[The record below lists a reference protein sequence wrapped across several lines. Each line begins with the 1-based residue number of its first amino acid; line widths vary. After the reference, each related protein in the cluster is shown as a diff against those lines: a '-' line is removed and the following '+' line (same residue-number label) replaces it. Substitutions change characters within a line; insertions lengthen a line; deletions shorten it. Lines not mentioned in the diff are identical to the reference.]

1 MVTAMT
7 RHEAMRYWLMK
18 YNSAK
23 SYTDDHWEAE
33 ERHEHEEYV
42 EACEQAFKALD
53 VVSNEKYVE
62 LKDGLKKF
70 RSGNFVVY
78 DINYLL
84 ENLAREVY
92 LLMGAI
98 HDDPK
103 SSIDEFRQ
111 RLKDEEIA
119 RQINSQLIK
128 PLKID
133 KEGRLIVDEQDR

>member
-1 MVTAMT
+1 MT

-18 YNSAK
+18 YNLAK
-23 SYTDDHWEAE
+23 SYTDDHWEADE
-33 ERHEHEEYV
+33 MHEHEEYV
-42 EACEQAFKALD
+42 EACKQAFEALD
-53 VVSNEKYVE
+53 VVSNETYVE

-92 LLMGAI
+92 LLVG
-98 HDDPK
+98 DPER
-103 SSIDEFRQ
+103 SIDEFRQ
-111 RLKDEEIA
+111 RLRDEEIL
-119 RQINSQLIK
+119 RQINSQPIK

-133 KEGRLIVDEQDR
+133 KEGRLIADE